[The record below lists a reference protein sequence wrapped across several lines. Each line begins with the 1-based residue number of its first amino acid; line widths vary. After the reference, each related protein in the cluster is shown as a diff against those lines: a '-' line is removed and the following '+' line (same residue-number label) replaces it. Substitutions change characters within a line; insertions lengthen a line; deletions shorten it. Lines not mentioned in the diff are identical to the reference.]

1 MIVVFKDYSTEKIIK
16 QYETDFKFEVG
27 QVFKGFWGADS
38 EVKKVELTMELDT
51 SHTYSHFLQ
60 VVQIVYVE
68 RKFYEF

>member
-1 MIVVFKDYSTEKIIK
+1 MIVVFKDYPTEKIIK

-38 EVKKVELTMELDT
+38 EVKKVELTMQLDT
-51 SHTYSHFLQ
+51 YTDSHFLQ

-68 RKFYEF
+68 RKFFEF